1 MGVLALSSDSD
12 SLKSESSSKS
22 RPHTD
27 PLLNSEVYSKS
38 LRFSHISRPELVI
51 DRSSPVKQNIGDFVD
66 EEEKIL
72 ALFKVDNQTTRRAS
86 RTPSVASL

>member
-1 MGVLALSSDSD
+1 LSSDTDSVASD
-12 SLKSESSSKS
+12 SSP
-22 RPHTD
+22 RPQTD

-72 ALFKVDNQTTRRAS
+72 ALFKVENQATRRVS
-86 RTPSVASL
+86 RTASVASL